1 MVRKWIGDKAFYKM
15 VIAVAIP
22 IIVQNGITNFVS
34 LLDNIMVGQVGTE
47 QLSGVA
53 LANQLIMIFNLCIFG
68 GVSGA
73 GIFCAQF
80 FGSGDME
87 GVRHTFRFKVIVG
100 ISAVVIAAAV
110 FLLFGE
116 NLLSLYL
123 TEGDAS
129 GDTAKTL
136 EYGKGYLYIMLVGFL
151 PFAFNQ
157 VYASTLRETGET
169 FLPMRAGI
177 IAVFVN
183 LTFNYLLIFGH
194 FGFPE
199 LGVYGAAYA
208 TVLSRFVELFTVVFV
223 THRHKEKY
231 RFVPGL
237 YKTLRIPKAL
247 CRSIIIKGMPLLAN
261 ECLWSVGL
269 AVLAQSYAQ
278 RGLAVVAAY
287 NISNTVSHLFSIA
300 FMAMGTAVSIIVG
313 QLLGA
318 GDMEKAKDV
327 DRKLIFFSFLLS
339 LGFAALLL
347 IVSPLIPMIYNTTD
361 EVKNLAT
368 EFLWIVSLCM
378 PIQSIVHCCY
388 FTLRSGGKTVITFI
402 FDCVYVWAVNIP
414 IAFTLVHFTNLPIL
428 PIYLIVCLS
437 DLIKCV
443 VGLVMI
449 KKGLWMHNIV
459 ATQRTD

>member
-223 THRHKEKY
+223 TIVTRKNIGSFRAYIKPCGFPKPSAAPSSLRGCPFSPTSVY
-231 RFVPGL
+231 GRWDLRFW
-237 YKTLRIPKAL
+237 PKAT
-247 CRSIIIKGMPLLAN
+247 RKG
-261 ECLWSVGL
+261 
-269 AVLAQSYAQ
+269 
-278 RGLAVVAAY
+278 
-287 NISNTVSHLFSIA
+287 
-300 FMAMGTAVSIIVG
+300 
-313 QLLGA
+313 
-318 GDMEKAKDV
+318 
-327 DRKLIFFSFLLS
+327 
-339 LGFAALLL
+339 
-347 IVSPLIPMIYNTTD
+347 
-361 EVKNLAT
+361 
-368 EFLWIVSLCM
+368 
-378 PIQSIVHCCY
+378 
-388 FTLRSGGKTVITFI
+388 
-402 FDCVYVWAVNIP
+402 VWR
-414 IAFTLVHFTNLPIL
+414 
-428 PIYLIVCLS
+428 
-437 DLIKCV
+437 
-443 VGLVMI
+443 
-449 KKGLWMHNIV
+449 W
-459 ATQRTD
+459 